1 MTQRLNYRALS
12 PDGVKGL
19 FASQP
24 YLIKALPRP
33 FLDIVWIRVSQIN
46 GCAYCVDLHVK
57 DALQHGA
64 TERKLH
70 HVSIWWESPLFND
83 RERAALAYAEA
94 VTRLEHQRVPEDA
107 FQAASAQFDDRTLTD
122 LTLAIAAMN
131 AWNRLAIAMRMGA
144 PA

>member
-1 MTQRLNYRALS
+1 MTQRLDYRSLS
-12 PDGVKGL
+12 PDGVTGL

-24 YLIKALPRP
+24 YLIQALPRP
-33 FLDIVWIRVSQIN
+33 LLDIVWIRVSQIN
-46 GCAYCVDLHVK
+46 GCAYCVDRHVK

-64 TERKLH
+64 AERKLH
-70 HVSIWWESPLFND
+70 HVAIWWESPLFD
-83 RERAALAYAEA
+83 ERERAALAYAEA
-94 VTRLEHQRVPEDA
+94 VTRLEHQRVAEEA
-107 FQAASAQFDDRTLTD
+107 FAAARTHFDDRAMTD

>member
-1 MTQRLNYRALS
+1 MTQRLDYRALS

-19 FASQP
+19 GASQP

-33 FLDIVWIRVSQIN
+33 LLDIVWIRVSQIN

-70 HVSIWWESPLFND
+70 HVAIWWESPLFD
-83 RERAALAYAEA
+83 DKERAALAYAEA
-94 VTRLEHQRVPEDA
+94 VTRLEHQRVSDDVFEV
-107 FQAASAQFDDRTLTD
+107 ASAQFDDRTLTD
-122 LTLAIAAMN
+122 LTLAIAVMN

>member
-1 MTQRLNYRALS
+1 MTQRLDYRSLS

-33 FLDIVWIRVSQIN
+33 FLDIIWIRVSQIN
-46 GCAYCVDLHVK
+46 GCAYCVDQHVK

-64 TERKLH
+64 SERKLH
-70 HVSIWWESPLFND
+70 HVAIWWESPLFD
-83 RERAALAYAEA
+83 DMERAALAYAEA
-94 VTRLEHQRVPEDA
+94 VTRLEHQRVADDVYE
-107 FQAASAQFDDRTLTD
+107 AARARFDERTLTD
-122 LTLAIAAMN
+122 LTLAIVAMN
-131 AWNRLAIAMRMGA
+131 AWNRLAIAMRKGA